1 MPSQTENRTEEF
13 LLREGA
19 FRRRSAAR
27 REVLG
32 RMACIWAKAEAV
44 GNNPSLYGYQVVKC
58 TGLQSGIVQPILH
71 DLEDYGALSSE
82 LETVEPG
89 LTSRPPRRLYSPA
102 DTDWGQQ
109 FKETLEPPSNC
120 NFNE

>member
-19 FRRRSAAR
+19 FHRRSAAR

-32 RMACIWAKAEAV
+32 CIACIWAKAEAA
-44 GNNPSLYGYQVVKC
+44 GNDPSLYGYQVVKC

-82 LETVEPG
+82 RETLDP
-89 LTSRPPRRLYSPA
+89 TTTRRPPRRLYGPV

-109 FKETLEPPSNC
+109 FRETLEPPSSC
-120 NFNE
+120 NFDE